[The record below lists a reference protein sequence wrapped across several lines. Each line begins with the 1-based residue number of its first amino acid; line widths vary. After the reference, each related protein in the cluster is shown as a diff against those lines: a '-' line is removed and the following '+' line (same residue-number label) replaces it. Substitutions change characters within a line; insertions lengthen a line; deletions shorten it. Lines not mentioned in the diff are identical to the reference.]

1 MVVAGFPFRSLDVVT
16 DLSLVALL
24 DDDVCGNIV
33 RVGAG
38 VAGDED
44 LVRSCNYLRGS
55 GRSGSKIFGVA
66 DVGRRELM
74 NSDLENTAKAARRL
88 SLAVDERE
96 AA

>member
-1 MVVAGFPFRSLDVVT
+1 MVVAGFRIRSLDVVT
-16 DLSLVALL
+16 DLSFVALL
-24 DDDVCGNIV
+24 EDNGCGNIV

-55 GRSGSKIFGVA
+55 GRSGGKIFGIA
-66 DVGRRELM
+66 DVGRRELV
-74 NSDLENTAKAARRL
+74 NSNLENTSKAARRL
-88 SLAVDERE
+88 GLAVDERE